1 MTTPSMPRTPLD
13 DARAAFDPLSTPD
26 KTAFVLQA
34 TFETIG
40 QALAETG
47 RTLSDAIH
55 AMDVDA
61 WFRPPGAAPTDPPP
75 PAPPT
80 TPPPVPKRPRAA

>member
-1 MTTPSMPRTPLD
+1 MPTPQTPRTPLD
-13 DARAAFDPLSTPD
+13 DARAAFDPLTTSD

-47 RTLSDAIH
+47 RTLSDTIN

-75 PAPPT
+75 APPT
-80 TPPPVPKRPRAA
+80 TPPPVPKRPKAA